1 MELTRSRGSSVWSRQ
16 EAKLGDNLLSY
27 LVMPPLSTP
36 YGAVAAYRS
45 ISRQPYKVYWKI
57 LQHLQHNSRRGHCTW
72 RVHPLCNRQPCYTT
86 QASITSTT
94 HGGLAGHTMPQALPP
109 PTNSR
114 TVGGG
119 RPVSGMSGSRPRP
132 YAPPVRGQLP
142 PARGQLPAPPFGSSP
157 SLLAALPRASSGFG
171 FLRPLPDRQGEPLLR
186 VQAPAAAP
194 RLAPG
199 SGLLRMA
206 PSALSA
212 LPPSSFPLGRGP
224 SASVPGASSSTCCT
238 FLVPDEAARRCT
250 STPRLAFFWM
260 LLAATRYA
268 SPSGTGSSYS
278 PRRAPRAWFRACSS
292 TCARISGKKVRIVSL
307 GANDPETARRH
318 RQRGRCAPCYS

>member
-1 MELTRSRGSSVWSRQ
+1 
-16 EAKLGDNLLSY
+16 
-27 LVMPPLSTP
+27 
-36 YGAVAAYRS
+36 
-45 ISRQPYKVYWKI
+45 
-57 LQHLQHNSRRGHCTW
+57 
-72 RVHPLCNRQPCYTT
+72 
-86 QASITSTT
+86 
-94 HGGLAGHTMPQALPP
+94 MPQALPP

-132 YAPPVRGQLP
+132 YAPPVR
-142 PARGQLPAPPFGSSP
+142 ARLFSRPYLG
-157 SLLAALPRASSGFG
+157 LARASVSFAR
-171 FLRPLPDRQGEPLLR
+171 FLIGKENLCCGYK
-186 VQAPAAAP
+186 QAPAAAP

-206 PSALSA
+206 RSALSA

-224 SASVPGASSSTCCT
+224 SASVSGASSSTCCT

-250 STPRLAFFWM
+250 STPRLFFWM

-278 PRRAPRAWFRACSS
+278 PRRAPRA
-292 TCARISGKKVRIVSL
+292 
-307 GANDPETARRH
+307 
-318 RQRGRCAPCYS
+318 